1 VYSVLAYSTTQKT
14 HEIGIRMALG
24 AKGTDVRVMV
34 VRSGLRPVLIG
45 IAVGLA
51 ISALLGR
58 AIGAQLVGV
67 TPYDPRTLAGAAVL
81 LALTAAI
88 ACWIPAR
95 RAARVDPLVALRY
108 E

>member
-1 VYSVLAYSTTQKT
+1 VTSFFAPYT

-24 AKGTDVRVMV
+24 AEGSAVLGMV
-34 VRSGLRPVLIG
+34 VRAGLRLVAAG
-45 IAVGLA
+45 VAVGIGVSLVLVRVIETQLA
-51 ISALLGR
+51 
-58 AIGAQLVGV
+58 GV
-67 TPYDPRTLAGAAVL
+67 TAHNPAAGAATTL
-81 LALTAAI
+81 LLTITAAI